1 MKLTLK
7 FNLVLIL
14 VFSVGLAITALLSW
28 NILQQNAKKEVTER
42 AGLMM
47 ESALAVRGYT
57 VSEIRP
63 LLKLQM
69 KRKFVSQSVPAYAA
83 TQTFNKLREKHP
95 EYAYKEATL
104 NPSNPRN
111 RAVDWEA
118 DIVQV
123 FRNNPD
129 HKEIIGVRKT
139 PTGDS
144 LYLARPMQIKNPGC
158 LTCHSTVE
166 AAPKTLVAA
175 YGDANG
181 FGWKLNEIVGARIV
195 SVPMSVPL
203 QKAREAFETF
213 MGSLVAVFVVI
224 VIILNIMLRY
234 IVIRPITEMS
244 GIADQ
249 VSKGNMNAAEFSER
263 GKDEI
268 GVLAVSFNRMR
279 RSLEKAMIMLEE

>member
-7 FNLVLIL
+7 FNLVLIV
-14 VFSVGLAITALLSW
+14 VFSIGLAITALLSW
-28 NILQQNAKKEVTER
+28 NILQANAKKEVTER

-63 LLKLQM
+63 LLRLQM
-69 KRKFVSQSVPAYAA
+69 KKVFVSQSGPAYAA

-111 RAVDWEA
+111 RAVAWEA
-118 DIVQV
+118 DIVQD

-129 HKEIIGVRKT
+129 HKELIGVRKT

-166 AAPKTLVAA
+166 AAPKTLLAK
-175 YGDANG
+175 YGDSNG

-195 SVPMSVPL
+195 SVPMAVPL

-213 MGSLVAVFVVI
+213 MISLVAVFVVI
-224 VIILNIMLRY
+224 IIIINIMLRY
-234 IVIRPITEMS
+234 IVIGPVTEMS
-244 GIADQ
+244 EIADQ

-268 GVLAVSFNRMR
+268 GVLAASFNRMR
-279 RSLEKAMIMLEE
+279 RSLEKAMVMLEE

>member
-7 FNLVLIL
+7 FNLVLIV
-14 VFSVGLAITALLSW
+14 VFSIGLAVTALLSW
-28 NILQQNAKKEVTER
+28 NILQQNAKKEVIER

-63 LLKLQM
+63 LLRLQM
-69 KRKFVSQSVPAYAA
+69 KKVFVPQSVPAYAA

-95 EYAYKEATL
+95 QYAYKEATL

-129 HKEIIGVRKT
+129 HKEIIGVRTT

-166 AAPKTLVAA
+166 AAPKTLLAK
-175 YGDANG
+175 YGDSNG

-234 IVIRPITEMS
+234 IVIRPIIEMS

-249 VSKGNMNAAEFSER
+249 VSRGNMNAAEFSER

>member
-7 FNLVLIL
+7 FNLVLII
-14 VFSVGLAITALLSW
+14 VFSGGLAVTALLSW
-28 NILQQNAKKEVTER
+28 NILQQNAKKEVIER

-63 LLKLQM
+63 LLRLQM
-69 KRKFVSQSVPAYAA
+69 KKVFVPQSVPAYAA

-95 EYAYKEATL
+95 QYAYKEATL

-129 HKEIIGVRKT
+129 HKEIIGVRTT

-234 IVIRPITEMS
+234 IVIRPIIEMS
-244 GIADQ
+244 EIADQ
-249 VSKGNMNAAEFSER
+249 VSRGNMNAAEFSER

>member
-7 FNLVLIL
+7 FNLVLML
-14 VFSVGLAITALLSW
+14 VFSIGLAITALLSW
-28 NILQQNAKKEVTER
+28 NILQENAKKEVIER

-69 KRKFVSQSVPAYAA
+69 KREFVSQSVPAYAA
-83 TQTFNKLREKHP
+83 TQAFNTLRKKHP

-104 NPSNPRN
+104 NPTNPSN
-111 RAVDWEA
+111 RAVAWEA
-118 DIVQV
+118 DLVQD

-129 HKEIIGVRKT
+129 HQEIIGVRET

-158 LTCHSTVE
+158 LVCHSTVQ
-166 AAPKTLVAA
+166 AAPKTLLAK

-181 FGWKLNEIVGARIV
+181 FGWKLNEVVGARIV

-203 QKAREAFETF
+203 QKAREAFQTF
-213 MGSLVAVFVVI
+213 MGSLLAVFVVI
-224 VIILNIMLRY
+224 IIILNIMLRS
-234 IVIRPITEMS
+234 IVIRPVTEMS
-244 GIADQ
+244 RIADQ
-249 VSKGNMNAAEFSER
+249 VSKGDMNAAEFSER

-279 RSLEKAMIMLEE
+279 RSLEKAMMMLEE

>member
-7 FNLVLIL
+7 FNLVLIV
-14 VFSVGLAITALLSW
+14 VFSIGLAITALLSW

-63 LLKLQM
+63 LLRLQL
-69 KRKFVSQSVPAYAA
+69 KKVFVSQSVPAYAA

-95 EYAYKEATL
+95 QYAYKEATL

-118 DIVQV
+118 DIVQD

-129 HKEIIGVRKT
+129 HKELIGVRKT

-166 AAPKTLVAA
+166 AAPKTLLAK
-175 YGDANG
+175 YGDSNG

-195 SVPMSVPL
+195 SVPMAVPL

-213 MGSLVAVFVVI
+213 MISLVAVFVVI
-224 VIILNIMLRY
+224 IIIINIMLRY
-234 IVIRPITEMS
+234 IVIGPVTEMS
-244 GIADQ
+244 KIADQ

-268 GVLAVSFNRMR
+268 GVLAASFNRMR

>member
-7 FNLVLIL
+7 FNLVLIV
-14 VFSVGLAITALLSW
+14 VFSIGLAVTALLSW
-28 NILQQNAKKEVTER
+28 NILQQNAKKEVIER

-63 LLKLQM
+63 ILRLQM
-69 KRKFVSQSVPAYAA
+69 KKVFVPQSVPAYAA

-95 EYAYKEATL
+95 QYAYKEATL

-118 DIVQV
+118 DIVQD

-129 HKEIIGVRKT
+129 HKEIIGVRTT

-166 AAPKTLVAA
+166 AAPKTLLAK

-234 IVIRPITEMS
+234 IVIRPIIEMS

-268 GVLAVSFNRMR
+268 GVLAASFNRMR

>member
-7 FNLVLIL
+7 FNLVLII
-14 VFSVGLAITALLSW
+14 VFSGGLAVTALLSW
-28 NILQQNAKKEVTER
+28 NILQQNAKKEVIER

-63 LLKLQM
+63 LLRLQM
-69 KRKFVSQSVPAYAA
+69 KKVFVPQSVPAYAA

-95 EYAYKEATL
+95 QYAYKEATL

-129 HKEIIGVRKT
+129 HKEIIGVRTT

-234 IVIRPITEMS
+234 IVIRPIIEMS

-249 VSKGNMNAAEFSER
+249 VSRGNMNAAEFSER

>member
-7 FNLVLIL
+7 FNLVLIV
-14 VFSVGLAITALLSW
+14 VFSGGLAITALLSW

-63 LLKLQM
+63 LLRLQM
-69 KRKFVSQSVPAYAA
+69 KKVFVPQSVPAYAA

-95 EYAYKEATL
+95 QYAYKEATL

-249 VSKGNMNAAEFSER
+249 VSRGNMNAAEFSER

>member
-14 VFSVGLAITALLSW
+14 VFSIGLAITALLSW
-28 NILQQNAKKEVTER
+28 NILQTNAKNEVTER

-63 LLKLQM
+63 LLRLQM
-69 KRKFVSQSVPAYAA
+69 KKVFVSQSVPAYAA

-111 RAVDWEA
+111 RAVAWEA
-118 DIVQV
+118 DIVQD

-129 HKEIIGVRKT
+129 HKELIGVRKT

-166 AAPKTLVAA
+166 AAPKTLLAK
-175 YGDANG
+175 YGDSNG

-195 SVPMSVPL
+195 SVPMAVPL

-213 MGSLVAVFVVI
+213 MISLVAVFVVI
-224 VIILNIMLRY
+224 IIIINIMLRY
-234 IVIRPITEMS
+234 IVIGPVTEMS
-244 GIADQ
+244 RIADQ

-268 GVLAVSFNRMR
+268 GVLAASFNRMR

>member
-7 FNLVLIL
+7 FNLVLIV
-14 VFSVGLAITALLSW
+14 VFSIGLAITALLSW
-28 NILQQNAKKEVTER
+28 NILQANAKKEVTER

-63 LLKLQM
+63 LLRLQM
-69 KRKFVSQSVPAYAA
+69 KKVFVSQSVPAYAA

-111 RAVDWEA
+111 RAVAWEA
-118 DIVQV
+118 DIVQD

-129 HKEIIGVRKT
+129 HKELIGVRKT

-166 AAPKTLVAA
+166 AAPKTLLAK
-175 YGDANG
+175 YGDSNG

-195 SVPMSVPL
+195 SVPMAVPL

-213 MGSLVAVFVVI
+213 MISLVAVFVVI
-224 VIILNIMLRY
+224 IIIINIMLRY
-234 IVIRPITEMS
+234 IVIGPVTEMS
-244 GIADQ
+244 EIADQ

-268 GVLAVSFNRMR
+268 GVLAASFNRMR
-279 RSLEKAMIMLEE
+279 RSLEKAMVMLEE

>member
-14 VFSVGLAITALLSW
+14 VFSIGLAITALLSW
-28 NILQQNAKKEVTER
+28 NILQTNAKKEVTER

-63 LLKLQM
+63 LLRLQM
-69 KRKFVSQSVPAYAA
+69 KKVFVSQSVPAYAA

-111 RAVDWEA
+111 RAVAWEA
-118 DIVQV
+118 DIVQD

-129 HKEIIGVRKT
+129 HKELIGVRKT

-166 AAPKTLVAA
+166 AAPKTLLAK
-175 YGDANG
+175 YGDSNG

-268 GVLAVSFNRMR
+268 SVLAVSFNRMR

>member
-14 VFSVGLAITALLSW
+14 VFSIGLAITALLSW
-28 NILQQNAKKEVTER
+28 NILQTNAKKEVTER

-63 LLKLQM
+63 LLRLQM
-69 KRKFVSQSVPAYAA
+69 KKVFVSQSVPAYAA

-111 RAVDWEA
+111 RAVAWEA
-118 DIVQV
+118 DIVQD

-129 HKEIIGVRKT
+129 HKELIGVRKT

-166 AAPKTLVAA
+166 AAPKTLLAK
-175 YGDANG
+175 YGDSNG

-195 SVPMSVPL
+195 SVPMAVPL

-213 MGSLVAVFVVI
+213 MISLVAVFVVI
-224 VIILNIMLRY
+224 IIIINIMLRY

-268 GVLAVSFNRMR
+268 GVLAASFNRMR
-279 RSLEKAMIMLEE
+279 RSLEKAMVMLEE

>member
-14 VFSVGLAITALLSW
+14 VFSIGLAITALLSW
-28 NILQQNAKKEVTER
+28 NILQTNAKNEVTER

-63 LLKLQM
+63 LLRLQM
-69 KRKFVSQSVPAYAA
+69 KKVFVSQSVPAYAA

-118 DIVQV
+118 DIVHD

-129 HKEIIGVRKT
+129 HKELIGVRKT

-166 AAPKTLVAA
+166 AAPKTLLAK
-175 YGDANG
+175 YGDSNG

-195 SVPMSVPL
+195 SVPMAVPL

-213 MGSLVAVFVVI
+213 MISLVAVFVVI
-224 VIILNIMLRY
+224 IIIINIMLRY
-234 IVIRPITEMS
+234 IVIGPVTEMS
-244 GIADQ
+244 KIADQ

-268 GVLAVSFNRMR
+268 GVLAASFNRMR

>member
-7 FNLVLIL
+7 FNLVLII
-14 VFSVGLAITALLSW
+14 VFSGGLAVTALLSW
-28 NILQQNAKKEVTER
+28 NILQQNAKKEVIER

-63 LLKLQM
+63 LLRLQM
-69 KRKFVSQSVPAYAA
+69 KKVFVPQSVPAYAA

-95 EYAYKEATL
+95 QYAYKEATL

-118 DIVQV
+118 DIVQD

-129 HKEIIGVRKT
+129 HKEIIGVRTT

-234 IVIRPITEMS
+234 IVIRPIIEMS

-249 VSKGNMNAAEFSER
+249 VSRGNMNAAEFSER

>member
-7 FNLVLIL
+7 FNLVLIV
-14 VFSVGLAITALLSW
+14 VFSIGLAVTALLSW
-28 NILQQNAKKEVTER
+28 NILQGNAKKEVIER

-63 LLKLQM
+63 LLRLQM
-69 KRKFVSQSVPAYAA
+69 KKVFVPQSVPAYAA

-95 EYAYKEATL
+95 QYAYKEATL

-118 DIVQV
+118 DIVQD

-166 AAPKTLVAA
+166 AAPKTLLAK

-234 IVIRPITEMS
+234 IVIRPIIEMS
-244 GIADQ
+244 EIADQ
-249 VSKGNMNAAEFSER
+249 VSRGNMNAAEFSER

-279 RSLEKAMIMLEE
+279 RSLEKAMVMLEE